1 MFRKKIFQKCLLF
14 LDIFFVIDVNVVR
27 VVYVNYKIE
36 MENKLYD
43 LVFLMKV
50 YCVSVFIDQNKQ
62 WG

>member
-1 MFRKKIFQKCLLF
+1 MFRNKIFKKCLLF

-50 YCVSVFIDQNKQ
+50 YCVSLFID
-62 WG
+62 

>member
-1 MFRKKIFQKCLLF
+1 MFRKKIFKKCLLF
-14 LDIFFVIDVNVVR
+14 LDIFFVVDVNVVR

-50 YCVSVFIDQNKQ
+50 YCVSVFID
-62 WG
+62 